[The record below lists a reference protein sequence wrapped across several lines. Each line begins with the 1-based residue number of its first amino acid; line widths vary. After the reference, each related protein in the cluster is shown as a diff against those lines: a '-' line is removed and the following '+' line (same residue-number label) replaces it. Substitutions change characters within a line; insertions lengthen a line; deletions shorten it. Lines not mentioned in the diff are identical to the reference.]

1 MVSCGTR
8 KQLKDKNQ
16 YDSIRFCL
24 TWWPRYYARCWA
36 SHGPYLFT
44 GTSSLTGEWE
54 GHSKLATKH
63 GQQLGIE
70 TEHHVSQ
77 ICREV
82 EMICVREWLKSDCW
96 YIWRD
101 QIMRNLKAFSFQPIQ
116 SGNRWWFE
124 MFSENYLRL
133 MWDRLSW
140 RSRTGGKLDNE
151 FLWEQRT
158 WVRLV
163 TVELEKKGW
172 TASRISNTWRLFK
185 TGRRRKE
192 SKSPHWF
199 QLWMASVLA
208 EIEDRCFLIS
218 EIHFQTFKEDEN
230 WNTCI

>member
-96 YIWRD
+96 YIWRN

-124 MFSENYLRL
+124 MFYRITLGSCGID
-133 MWDRLSW
+133 WA
-140 RSRTGGKLDNE
+140 GGAGLGVN
-151 FLWEQRT
+151 
-158 WVRLV
+158 
-163 TVELEKKGW
+163 W
-172 TASRISNTWRLFK
+172 TMNFR
-185 TGRRRKE
+185 E
-192 SKSPHWF
+192 SKG
-199 QLWMASVLA
+199 LG
-208 EIEDRCFLIS
+208 
-218 EIHFQTFKEDEN
+218 
-230 WNTCI
+230 